1 MRLTL
6 ITLFFFLFL
15 SYTRFFCFFTI
26 HCTLIPG
33 STNTI
38 KDNEKK
44 EKEVRIRWR
53 RCHVLDLDEDD
64 NVVLG
69 ETALELQ
76 HAVAVSEP
84 EVVEMSDC
92 MRHAARVPVLG
103 VVDAKLEETADDD
116 RGDKDDEVVAVG
128 EGNGVDESCF
138 RRQNLH

>member
-1 MRLTL
+1 M
-6 ITLFFFLFL
+6 
-15 SYTRFFCFFTI
+15 
-26 HCTLIPG
+26 
-33 STNTI
+33 
-38 KDNEKK
+38 
-44 EKEVRIRWR
+44 RIRWR
-53 RCHVLDLDEDD
+53 RCHLLDLDEDD

-84 EVVEMSDC
+84 EVVETSDC

-116 RGDKDDEVVAVG
+116 RGDKDNEVVTVG

-138 RRQNLH
+138 RKAKLTLE